1 MRRISYG
8 RIFMGGLVVNAA
20 LSLFILLLNVIVI
33 AFDGGKM
40 GIYEVVIITIVWMLF
55 GGAISGLLCML
66 VLALFGKSE
75 ESVSRQEESKKRIV
89 YVVTDKEKSPKE
101 TEDIS
106 RYMPR

>member
-1 MRRISYG
+1 
-8 RIFMGGLVVNAA
+8 MGGFVVNTT
-20 LSLFILLLNVIVI
+20 LSLLILLPSMIASAAGHSTMTIDEAVIL
-33 AFDGGKM
+33 
-40 GIYEVVIITIVWMLF
+40 TIVFIPF

-75 ESVSRQEESKKRIV
+75 EYVSRQEESKERIV

>member
-8 RIFMGGLVVNAA
+8 RIFMGGFVVNTA
-20 LSLFILLLNVIVI
+20 LSLLFLLLSMIVL
-33 AFDGGKM
+33 AADQSTM
-40 GIYEVVIITIVWMLF
+40 GIDETVILTILFIPF
-55 GGAISGLLCML
+55 GGAINGLLCML

-75 ESVSRQEESKKRIV
+75 EPVSRQEESKERIV